1 MPISDKQITDFF
13 GLVGK
18 TITPDKFGKFTSAL
32 ARHRGKPSSTNEEFI
47 EWLYDQARDF
57 ANRDTVELARSKA
70 EANLPD
76 LWD

>member
-1 MPISDKQITDFF
+1 MPITNKQITDFF

-18 TITPDKFGKFTSAL
+18 TIPPNKFGKFTSAL
-32 ARHRGKPSSTNEEFI
+32 ARHRGNQSSSNEEFV

-57 ANRDTVELARSKA
+57 ANRNTTNEALEKV
-70 EANLPD
+70 EANQPD